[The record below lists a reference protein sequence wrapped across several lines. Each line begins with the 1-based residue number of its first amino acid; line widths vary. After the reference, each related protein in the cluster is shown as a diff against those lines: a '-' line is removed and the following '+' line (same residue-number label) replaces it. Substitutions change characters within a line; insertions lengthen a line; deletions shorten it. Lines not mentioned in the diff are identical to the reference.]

1 MEGKHREF
9 YATSL
14 KYLGCTELEDLT
26 KEEQAKHAYFLALAA
41 ILGDKVRGFLKLPQM
56 SIWND
61 LLKLEDKC
69 INVVVC
75 RCTTSGSCSP
85 TRCWT
90 V

>member
-41 ILGDKVRGFLKLPQM
+41 ILGDKGRVPKIVLDFGM
-56 SIWND
+56 
-61 LLKLEDKC
+61 E
-69 INVVVC
+69 
-75 RCTTSGSCSP
+75 
-85 TRCWT
+85 
-90 V
+90 

>member
-41 ILGDKVRGFLKLPQM
+41 ILGDKVWVLVIVLDFGMEWK
-56 SIWND
+56 
-61 LLKLEDKC
+61 
-69 INVVVC
+69 
-75 RCTTSGSCSP
+75 
-85 TRCWT
+85 WT
-90 V
+90 I

>member
-41 ILGDKVRGFLKLPQM
+41 ILGDKVWVLVIVLDFGM
-56 SIWND
+56 EWNGQY
-61 LLKLEDKC
+61 
-69 INVVVC
+69 
-75 RCTTSGSCSP
+75 SY
-85 TRCWT
+85 
-90 V
+90 

>member
-41 ILGDKVRGFLKLPQM
+41 ILGDKVRGFLKLPQL

-61 LLKLEDKC
+61 LLVNLMV
-69 INVVVC
+69 NV
-75 RCTTSGSCSP
+75 
-85 TRCWT
+85 
-90 V
+90 

>member
-41 ILGDKVRGFLKLPQM
+41 ILGDKVRVLEIA
-56 SIWND
+56 SD
-61 LLKLEDKC
+61 VKLEDKC

-75 RCTTSGSCSP
+75 RCTTSGSCLP

>member
-41 ILGDKVRGFLKLPQM
+41 ILGDKVWVLVFVLDFGMEWK
-56 SIWND
+56 
-61 LLKLEDKC
+61 
-69 INVVVC
+69 
-75 RCTTSGSCSP
+75 
-85 TRCWT
+85 WT
-90 V
+90 I